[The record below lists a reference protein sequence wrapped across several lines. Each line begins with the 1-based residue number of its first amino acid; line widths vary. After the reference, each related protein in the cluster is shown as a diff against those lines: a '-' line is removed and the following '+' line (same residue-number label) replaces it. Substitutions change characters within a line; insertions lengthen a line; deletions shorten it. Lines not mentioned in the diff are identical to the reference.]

1 MQFQQSLHTRRHE
14 NGRISTI
21 RFHSLKYLEGNC
33 MRNLSPADE
42 RRPQGLRAHIH
53 TFTMRAF
60 SDSSAKKFAQHTP
73 ISSIS
78 GTKLAQHTPSTTT
91 PGRKLSRHTPV
102 SSISGTKLTQQ
113 PLSHRMRET
122 KLALHTP
129 SHRMCG
135 TKLALHTPSHRMC
148 GTKLALHTPSH
159 RMRGTKLALH
169 TPSHRMRGTKLAL
182 LAQNGPM
189 WRVLTA
195 HGELSTAVTTNKP
208 RRANFFTL
216 APTPGRAG
224 EFLLRAQPPL
234 RLGILPLTSRP
245 PSWRRPSSARKINR
259 QPPTSAPT
267 IRR

>member
-21 RFHSLKYLEGNC
+21 RFHNLKYLEGNC
-33 MRNLSPADE
+33 MRNVSPGDE
-42 RRPQGLRAHIH
+42 RQPQGLRAHIH

-78 GTKLAQHTPSTTT
+78 GTKLA
-91 PGRKLSRHTPV
+91 
-102 SSISGTKLTQQ
+102 
-113 PLSHRMRET
+113 
-122 KLALHTP
+122 
-129 SHRMCG
+129 
-135 TKLALHTPSHRMC
+135 
-148 GTKLALHTPSH
+148 
-159 RMRGTKLALH
+159 
-169 TPSHRMRGTKLAL
+169 L
-182 LAQNGPM
+182 LAQNGPI

-216 APTPGRAG
+216 TPTPGRAG

-234 RLGILPLTSRP
+234 RLGILPLTSTP
-245 PSWRRPSSARKINR
+245 PSWRHPSSAGKINI

-267 IRR
+267 IRQ

>member
-1 MQFQQSLHTRRHE
+1 
-14 NGRISTI
+14 
-21 RFHSLKYLEGNC
+21 
-33 MRNLSPADE
+33 MRNVSPADE

-60 SDSSAKKFAQHTP
+60 SDSSAKKSAQHTP

-78 GTKLAQHTPSTTT
+78 GTKLAQHTPTNTT
-91 PGRKLSRHTPV
+91 PD
-102 SSISGTKLTQQ
+102 TKLTQQ
-113 PLSHRMRET
+113 PLSHRMRE
-122 KLALHTP
+122 
-129 SHRMCG
+129 

-234 RLGILPLTSRP
+234 RLGILPLTSTP
-245 PSWRRPSSARKINR
+245 PSWRRPSSAGKINI
-259 QPPTSAPT
+259 QPPPSAST

>member
-1 MQFQQSLHTRRHE
+1 MQFPQNPHPHWAQ

-21 RFHSLKYLEGNC
+21 RFHNLKYLEGNC
-33 MRNLSPADE
+33 MRNVSPADE

-60 SDSSAKKFAQHTP
+60 SDSSAKKSAQHTP

-78 GTKLAQHTPSTTT
+78 GTKLAQHTPTNTT
-91 PGRKLSRHTPV
+91 PD
-102 SSISGTKLTQQ
+102 TKLAQQ
-113 PLSHRMRET
+113 PL
-122 KLALHTP
+122 
-129 SHRMCG
+129 
-135 TKLALHTPSHRMC
+135 SHRMC

-182 LAQNGPM
+182 LAQNGPI

-216 APTPGRAG
+216 TPTPGRAG

-234 RLGILPLTSRP
+234 RLGILPLTSTP
-245 PSWRRPSSARKINR
+245 PSWRRPSSAGKINI

-267 IRR
+267 IRQ

>member
-1 MQFQQSLHTRRHE
+1 
-14 NGRISTI
+14 
-21 RFHSLKYLEGNC
+21 
-33 MRNLSPADE
+33 MRNVSPADE

-78 GTKLAQHTPSTTT
+78 GTKLAQHTPTNTT
-91 PGRKLSRHTPV
+91 PD
-102 SSISGTKLTQQ
+102 TKLAQQ
-113 PLSHRMRET
+113 PL
-122 KLALHTP
+122 

-135 TKLALHTPSHRMC
+135 TKLAQQLLSHRMC
-148 GTKLALHTPSH
+148 
-159 RMRGTKLALH
+159 GTKLALH

-182 LAQNGPM
+182 LAQNGPIL
-189 WRVLTA
+189 RVLPA

-216 APTPGRAG
+216 TPTPGRAG

-234 RLGILPLTSRP
+234 RLGILPLTSTP
-245 PSWRRPSSARKINR
+245 PSWRRPSSAGKINI